1 MLQTHAEVDDGIA
14 CQEAFDPRVLNALL
28 DRRNVL
34 PGDRAS
40 EDLVDEL
47 EVAPARERLHRDLAF
62 GELSVTARLLLV
74 PPMSLGQLGYRLA
87 VRHLRR
93 MENDVDVGFLV
104 QLLDDDRDV
113 A

>member
-34 PGDRAS
+34 PGDGAS

-47 EVAPARERLHRDLAF
+47 EVTPARERLHGDLAV

-74 PPMSLGQLGYRLA
+74 TPVGLGQLGDRLA

-93 MENDVDVGFLV
+93 MHNYVNVVFLV
-104 QLLDDDRDV
+104 PLLDN
-113 A
+113 